1 MPTLAVLGRR
11 LRRRA
16 RSLFNAR
23 SMDREL
29 DEELQFHLTMEVDY
43 HVRRGLSPTKA
54 RALALREFGGVMRI
68 KEESRQTRGIG
79 VLEDLGRDLRLAV
92 RSLRRT
98 PVYAAVAI
106 LTIAVG
112 IGVTTAVFSVVDG
125 VLLRAL
131 PYPEP
136 DKLVR
141 LSERSTDY
149 ARMSF
154 AGANFRDVQAQ
165 TRTVPLMAAFYAAS
179 PITVLGA

>member
-1 MPTLAVLGRR
+1 MSARPTMAALDALRRR
-11 LRRRA
+11 LHRRA
-16 RSLFNAR
+16 RSLFDAR
-23 SMDREL
+23 SMDLEL
-29 DEELQFHLTMEVDY
+29 DEELQFHLAMEVDY
-43 HVRRGLSPTKA
+43 HIRRGLSPAEA

-79 VLEDLGRDLRLAV
+79 VLEDLGRDLRLAA

-125 VLLRAL
+125 VLLRPL

-136 DKLVR
+136 DRLVR
-141 LSERSTDY
+141 LSERSAEY

-154 AGANFRDVQAQ
+154 AGANFRDVQVRIRKLRSS
-165 TRTVPLMAAFYAAS
+165 T
-179 PITVLGA
+179 